1 MLIKPGA
8 TLEVVF
14 QDVQQEIRRGVVDK
28 KHPFRFITLATV
40 QNGIPEARYV
50 VLRKVDEQFNFYL
63 YTDARTTKVKAIQSN
78 PMVSVL
84 LYHPQKRVQVRVQT
98 SAMIHHKDSLASDH
112 WTRVQGD
119 AQKAYNSILAPGEFI
134 SVPEQAYTWEE
145 ELSNAENFAVIL
157 LKPCKLDILQLN
169 GLEHLRAAFNF
180 TAEGWQGEW
189 LVP

>member
-1 MLIKPGA
+1 MLIKPSA
-8 TLEVVF
+8 TLGVVF
-14 QDVQQEIRRGVVDK
+14 QDVQQEIRRGVLDK
-28 KHPFRFITLATV
+28 KHPFRFITLCTV

-50 VLRKVDEQFNFYL
+50 VLRKVDEEFNFYT
-63 YTDARTTKVKAIQSN
+63 YTDVRTSKVKAIQSN
-78 PMVSVL
+78 PMVSAL
-84 LYHPQKRVQVRVQT
+84 LYHPQTRVQVRVLA
-98 SAMIHHKDSLASDH
+98 SAIIHHKDSSASDH
-112 WTRVQGD
+112 WSRVQGD

-157 LKPCKLDILQLN
+157 LKLYKLDILQLN